1 MLPILDINESWSLH
15 TPKEIE
21 EFIKKSLKEIAS
33 SSGSSGGDSG
43 LAPMIIE
50 GTFNGETFTPASGQY
65 SFGQAAAHFAKGGT
79 VLLSNGDDTF
89 IQVVA
94 AVAGTKLVASPVSDV
109 QIVWEAEGNDIPDTP
124 SPNTP
129 K

>member
-21 EFIKKSLKEIAS
+21 EFIKKSLKEMAS

-43 LAPMIIE
+43 IAPMIIE
-50 GTFNGETFTPASGQY
+50 GTFDGETFTPASGQP
-65 SFGQAAAHFAKGGT
+65 SFGQACAHFAKGGT

-94 AVAGTKLVASPVSDV
+94 CAAGTELVAASIGDS
-109 QIVWEAEGNDIPDTP
+109 QIGWSAEGGFNPDTP
-124 SPNTP
+124 SPNP
-129 K
+129 NK